1 MTLRPNWAGVGFAIF
16 TALASDQSF
25 SQAQTSPLIPRG
37 LRSFFVVDAL
47 LGDSEKLVRQ
57 KQSRSQ
63 IIALMDTST
72 SITSNSE
79 VLMGKPGK
87 VCSTYDTTIC
97 QDVSDKY
104 APSNVPLLFQGLYKI
119 SEDTI
124 VTLGFNTGF
133 ESPKVSVTPSASL
146 GGAYRWH
153 LAANHTS
160 HVIIEG
166 NYWFGAVLTHRPC
179 LDSYDR
185 EYFCPTLS
193 AWSDFSYDPYPKS
206 YYVRLTYEKVF

>member
-1 MTLRPNWAGVGFAIF
+1 
-16 TALASDQSF
+16 
-25 SQAQTSPLIPRG
+25 
-37 LRSFFVVDAL
+37 
-47 LGDSEKLVRQ
+47 
-57 KQSRSQ
+57 
-63 IIALMDTST
+63 MDTST
-72 SITSNSE
+72 FISSNAE
-79 VLMGKPGK
+79 VFMSKPGK

-97 QDVSDKY
+97 EDVSDKY

-119 SEDTI
+119 SENTI

-133 ESPKVSVTPSASL
+133 ESQKVSVTPSGSL

-166 NYWFGAVLTHRPC
+166 SYWFGAVISHRPC